1 MHEPDIITLLRHAQ
15 RGTCIRGVAHL
26 HYQAGRTS
34 GAETAIMPDYTTMPD
49 ERLMGRF
56 AARLDRAAFDELV
69 GRFTRPAQAVASRRL
84 GDRGLA
90 EDAVQETFLRVVRAR
105 DRYECERPFASWFY
119 AILRNVLVDLSRR
132 QERHREAVDRLA
144 ARTPPEAAVVM
155 QPPVPGSSADD
166 LLRRL
171 PVGERD
177 VLVLRV
183 IEDLPFRD
191 VAAALGISEEAAKKR
206 AQRGL
211 ARLREDALTAAKA
224 S

>member
-1 MHEPDIITLLRHAQ
+1 
-15 RGTCIRGVAHL
+15 
-26 HYQAGRTS
+26 
-34 GAETAIMPDYTTMPD
+34 
-49 ERLMGRF
+49 
-56 AARLDRAAFDELV
+56 
-69 GRFTRPAQAVASRRL
+69 
-84 GDRGLA
+84 
-90 EDAVQETFLRVVRAR
+90 
-105 DRYECERPFASWFY
+105 
-119 AILRNVLVDLSRR
+119 
-132 QERHREAVDRLA
+132 
-144 ARTPPEAAVVM
+144 M